1 MPPKVNLTKTLSR
14 WGEGE
19 GSQGKGSVV
28 AFVVNVLLRRGVR
41 LAQE

>member
-1 MPPKVNLTKTLSR
+1 MVASKSEFDDDTLHV
-14 WGEGE
+14 GEGG

-28 AFVVNVLLRRGVR
+28 AFVVVLLRRGVR

>member
-1 MPPKVNLTKTLSR
+1 MIASQSEFDDDTFQV
-14 WGEGE
+14 WEGG

-28 AFVVNVLLRRGVR
+28 AFVVVLLRRGVR